1 MKIAIA
7 QIQLEVAGDGRGHEN
22 NFKKIADAYNAT
34 KGKADIILF
43 PELAIT
49 GYLALDFYL
58 REDFVQKAEGY
69 NAKIASLTKNSSTAI
84 AVGNIVIANKKIYNA
99 GLVFFEGK
107 LIHTQLKVNLPN
119 YGVFKE
125 KRHFTSG
132 EKLKTFEFL
141 GKKILYLI
149 CEDMWGNDALKLA
162 KNSDVV
168 LVSNASPFEVDKPVA
183 RIEQA
188 KKFATPLFY
197 ANHAMANDD
206 LVFDGNSF
214 ATNGVNTE
222 MLHGFKQEIK
232 TIEINK
238 IKEKPNNLDENYQV
252 YSALQLALKE
262 YAKKN
267 GFEKVLIGL
276 SGGIDSA
283 ITAQIAA
290 KTLGAENILLY
301 FLPSKFTSKESLA
314 DAKQLAKNIGVKLNK
329 ISIKKLD
336 RNFRKTIGNAGDLTL
351 QNLQA
356 RIRGVLL
363 MAISNQTGA
372 LLLTTGNKSEIAV
385 GYCTLYGD
393 MCGGYNLLKDIY
405 KTKVYSLANYI
416 NREGEI
422 IPQNIITKAPTAE
435 LKPNQKDSDSLP
447 EYEILDKILHLY
459 IEEGKSSQFIISQ
472 GFVKELVDKVI
483 RLINLSEYK
492 RRQSAPGPKIS
503 SKPFD
508 SDWHY
513 PISKS

>member
-1 MKIAIA
+1 
-7 QIQLEVAGDGRGHEN
+7 
-22 NFKKIADAYNAT
+22 
-34 KGKADIILF
+34 
-43 PELAIT
+43 
-49 GYLALDFYL
+49 
-58 REDFVQKAEGY
+58 
-69 NAKIASLTKNSSTAI
+69 
-84 AVGNIVIANKKIYNA
+84 
-99 GLVFFEGK
+99 
-107 LIHTQLKVNLPN
+107 
-119 YGVFKE
+119 
-125 KRHFTSG
+125 
-132 EKLKTFEFL
+132 
-141 GKKILYLI
+141 
-149 CEDMWGNDALKLA
+149 
-162 KNSDVV
+162 

-188 KKFATPLFY
+188 KKFVAPLFY

-214 ATNGVNTE
+214 ATDGVNTE

-238 IKEKPNNLDENYQV
+238 IKEKLNSLDENYQI

-262 YAKKN
+262 YARKN

-290 KTLGAENILLY
+290 KTLGSENILLY
-301 FLPSKFTSKESLA
+301 FLPSKFTSKESLV
-314 DAKQLAKNIGVKLNK
+314 DAKELAKNIGVKLHK

-459 IEEGKSSQFIISQ
+459 IEDGKSSEFIISQ
-472 GFVKELVDKVI
+472 GFAKELVDRVI
-483 RLINLSEYK
+483 RLIHLSEYK